1 MILDHVRSYPGLAM
15 DDLYK
20 LLHQGALGAE
30 HAVPDEAAARG
41 WLEREMASL
50 GSPRPDEPLVER
62 IAPGGA
68 LVRVHLRPFLAAG
81 GDGEALLQAFLETA
95 RRGATSADAQGAEL
109 EAALGWAL
117 ELARRGKLPWRAE
130 ALEAHFHA
138 LADEGY
144 PARHHSDDYRRLY
157 APAYRII
164 AGELAERLLTPTPDP
179 RRRSAPGAPRP
190 ERPSPG

>member
-1 MILDHVRSYPGLAM
+1 MAAALAPEASRPAHPLPDSLPTWSAVILDHVRSYPGLAM

-30 HAVPDEAAARG
+30 HAAPAEATARG
-41 WLEREMASL
+41 WLERE
-50 GSPRPDEPLVER
+50 
-62 IAPGGA
+62 
-68 LVRVHLRPFLAAG
+68 
-81 GDGEALLQAFLETA
+81 TA
-95 RRGATSADAQGAEL
+95 RRGAASADAQGAEL

-117 ELARRGKLPWRAE
+117 ELARLGELPWDPA
-130 ALEAHFHA
+130 ALEAHFHP
-138 LADEGY
+138 LADAGY
-144 PARHHSDDYRRLY
+144 PARHHSDAYRRLY

-164 AGELAERLLTPTPDP
+164 AGDLAEGLLTPTPDP